1 MNTSEIQRKARIGYL
16 NLRIVILRFAM
27 SCEEG
32 PSEHWKAM
40 ARRQGRFIQER
51 NHLMTPAEIR
61 KIEKRRGLL

>member
-27 SCEEG
+27 SCENG
-32 PSEHWKAM
+32 PSDQWKSM

-51 NHLMTPAEIR
+51 NHLLTPAEIR